1 MNSGH
6 IFNLMLTMADS
17 SSSDEEL
24 ELMAMAVAA
33 VYITTK
39 KKKRKH
45 RVWVREIYQNRRKDG
60 INKLV
65 EVMRISNR
73 DSYFKYVLTINRFS
87 ANSFFQICKWVRLT
101 CLSLRLTDRQKNK
114 PYTFR
119 EKISKVMQKMLF
131 HELRIDHQNL
141 ILFFVI
147 LNTHLRCR
155 QVGCLAL
162 SQKF

>member
-1 MNSGH
+1 
-6 IFNLMLTMADS
+6 MADS

-87 ANSFFQICKWVRLT
+87 ASSFFQICK
-101 CLSLRLTDRQKNK
+101 
-114 PYTFR
+114 
-119 EKISKVMQKMLF
+119 
-131 HELRIDHQNL
+131 
-141 ILFFVI
+141 
-147 LNTHLRCR
+147 
-155 QVGCLAL
+155 
-162 SQKF
+162 